1 MMFGSSSPFKGNF
14 LSRCIAIA
22 SVGVVAPSAYWGTRV
37 FPSKND
43 NNRRKPRHPGPPR
56 GDCFF

>member
-22 SVGVVAPSAYWGTRV
+22 SVGVVAPSAYWGTRD

-43 NNRRKPRHPGPPR
+43 KNR
-56 GDCFF
+56 